1 MTMMMTMTMMMMMM
15 MMMMLMMMMMM
26 MMMMISPYWHGRFP
40 QIIKASVVDSKMKAQ
55 DFLRRRK

>member
-1 MTMMMTMTMMMMMM
+1 MT
-15 MMMMLMMMMMM
+15 MM

-40 QIIKASVVDSKMKAQ
+40 QIFEASDSVADSKMKAQ